1 MPKKIAPLKNS
12 LLADFVLRFEQL
24 HKLKHRLDTGQHV
37 YVRELVELL
46 GPGVRTELNRIK
58 HRLADKPDKP
68 SALTGYENGLRR
80 ADLMHKMTEQLKRK
94 SRNGKD
100 NASNQYYT
108 KKIPAYEQETLRLY
122 RQAIAELRD
131 HLEREPQIADW
142 FEPPLHGGL
151 PPQDKVDA
159 ASVPRP
165 LSEKQMAARWQG
177 YAETQARDGRAIR
190 HGARSK
196 QLLVS
201 QAIERLQVV
210 YNSLDE
216 ALQASVT
223 FSRGT
228 GKGRDR
234 GSVADRL
241 HFFAV

>member
-58 HRLADKPDKP
+58 HHLTDKPDKP
-68 SALTGYENGLRR
+68 AALTGYEDGLRR

-122 RQAIAELRD
+122 CQALAGLRD
-131 HLEREPQIADW
+131 SLGREPGIVDW
-142 FEPPLHGGL
+142 FEPPLQAGL
-151 PPQDKVDA
+151 LTQVKPDA

-165 LSEKQMAARWQG
+165 LSEKQMASQWHDQARG
-177 YAETQARDGRAIR
+177 QARDGRTTR